1 MHLSTSDL
9 QRDEMQQT
17 DLRDVGR
24 GWERESNAV
33 DVEGNNGHA
42 ADAAAAH
49 HGLHRRLDVMNVECK
64 KTKFQIHCLW
74 TNLHLHTEMLKL
86 QPMSSCCWCH

>member
-9 QRDEMQQT
+9 QPEMQQT

-49 HGLHRRLDVMNVECK
+49 HGLHEHLDVTNVECK
-64 KTKFQIHCLW
+64 KLNSKSTVVYEQTYISILRC
-74 TNLHLHTEMLKL
+74 
-86 QPMSSCCWCH
+86 